1 MKSFL
6 GKVSSLANV
15 TLLLLLMLVAAA
27 SPLLLGFSFSLIP
40 AAATT
45 TTTPIGTMTEAEQNV
60 LETQDTSS
68 QMLTEEHRDVN
79 GLEFTPRW
87 GAVATIAP
95 DSVNILFAD
104 CLPGEFAVS
113 SIFIFESTDVVV
125 SQSFP
130 TALPNNDI
138 VTWIAVVQNTGNN
151 NARAASIGV
160 ICVGENQG
168 VDRADVDVDIRTK
181 TTIDNTVKNF
191 IQIQNNQIINLNNIV
206 NIRQTLVQ
214 NAIQILSITGN
225 NNVVNQVI
233 QQSAAQ
239 IINQGATT
247 GAPPAPT
254 DIQQIIDQN
263 AQQTGV
269 ISGGTSLSQ
278 LIQQGAQQQANV
290 TTGGFG
296 QQQGGTTVDQQIDQG
311 AQQGANVTT
320 GGGPT
325 TLDQIIGQRADQQAE
340 VQQEAEA
347 AEEQAEAA
355 EEQAEA
361 AEEQAEAAE
370 EAGAAPTTPG
380 GPEVEQEIQQ
390 EAEQEAEV
398 QQEEEQQPEG
408 GAANESV
415 GGE

>member
-1 MKSFL
+1 MKSFF

-27 SPLLLGFSFSLIP
+27 SPLLLGFSSSFIP
-40 AAATT
+40 PVTATI
-45 TTTPIGTMTEAEQNV
+45 TTTPVGTMTEAEQNV

-113 SIFIFESTDVVV
+113 SIFVFESTDIVV

-138 VTWIAVVQNTGNN
+138 VTWIAVVQNTDNN

-160 ICVGENQG
+160 ICVGENQR

-214 NAIQILSITGN
+214 NAIQILSITGV
-225 NNVVNQVI
+225 NNVVNEVI
-233 QQSAAQ
+233 QQSGTQ
-239 IINQGATT
+239 IINQGPTT
-247 GAPPAPT
+247 AAAPAAPT
-254 DIQQIIDQN
+254 DIEQKIDQN
-263 AQQTGV
+263 AQQQGV
-269 ISGGTSLSQ
+269 IPAAPSLS
-278 LIQQGAQQQANV
+278 
-290 TTGGFG
+290 
-296 QQQGGTTVDQQIDQG
+296 
-311 AQQGANVTT
+311 
-320 GGGPT
+320 
-325 TLDQIIGQRADQQAE
+325 
-340 VQQEAEA
+340 
-347 AEEQAEAA
+347 
-355 EEQAEA
+355 
-361 AEEQAEAAE
+361 
-370 EAGAAPTTPG
+370 
-380 GPEVEQEIQQ
+380 
-390 EAEQEAEV
+390 
-398 QQEEEQQPEG
+398 
-408 GAANESV
+408 
-415 GGE
+415 